1 MDDIVAFYHKD
12 CLGKFQ
18 EFVTALKARI
28 EIKELGELKWFLGI
42 RITRDR
48 SKRKLWLCQDSYI
61 EKIAQRFNLIPAK
74 VYDTPLPVEDLSKY
88 VRKEQASAQTI
99 YGYQQ
104 RVGSIQFAACSTRAD
119 VAKHASKLAEF
130 QQNPAPEH
138 VHFADRVI
146 QYLYHRKLLGI
157 ALSGTLH
164 TPACLAYSD
173 ASLADDPNTRKS
185 SQGYLVTLFGG
196 AIDWKAGKQRSVATS
211 TTEAE
216 LHALEYAARETYWLH
231 RIFKAI
237 NFNPDTQPEV
247 RCDNTQ
253 TLRLLQSQVPIL
265 NTRLKHVDIA
275 HHWLRQEVQAG
286 NLHVSWIPTSQQAAD
301 GLTKILPRQK
311 HEEFIKQLGL
321 EHVPTELIQ
330 E

>member
-1 MDDIVAFYHKD
+1 
-12 CLGKFQ
+12 
-18 EFVTALKARI
+18 
-28 EIKELGELKWFLGI
+28 
-42 RITRDR
+42 
-48 SKRKLWLCQDSYI
+48 
-61 EKIAQRFNLIPAK
+61 
-74 VYDTPLPVEDLSKY
+74 
-88 VRKEQASAQTI
+88 
-99 YGYQQ
+99 
-104 RVGSIQFAACSTRAD
+104 
-119 VAKHASKLAEF
+119 
-130 QQNPAPEH
+130 
-138 VHFADRVI
+138 
-146 QYLYHRKLLGI
+146 LGI
-157 ALSGTLH
+157 ALSGALH

-211 TTEAE
+211 TTKAE

-231 RIFKAI
+231 QIFKAI
-237 NFNPDTQPEV
+237 NFDPNTQPEV

-311 HEEFIKQLGL
+311 HKEFIKQLGL
-321 EHVPTELIQ
+321 EPVPTELIQ